1 MPTTHMFV
9 EITVKNIKIICS
21 TEKEKK
27 MIMWLR
33 ILLLRLSI
41 FLIVKLLALSEY
53 CITCEHGM
61 LLVADDVFSGFYY
74 CL

>member
-27 MIMWLR
+27 MIIWLR

-41 FLIVKLLALSEY
+41 FLIVKVLALSEY
-53 CITCEHGM
+53 CITCDHGM
-61 LLVADDVFSGFYY
+61 LLVIDDVFSEFY
-74 CL
+74 